1 MGTEIERK
9 FLVDVARLP
18 REALR
23 EGSRFVQGY
32 LSLSPTV
39 RVRVSER
46 PGLPTEAWIT
56 VKGPGGLMR
65 AEYEYA
71 IPVDDA
77 RAMVLLCVASLRKTR
92 FRVLVGDHV
101 WDLDQYHDRY
111 EGLWIAEIELDE
123 PDEDFTRPP
132 WITEEVTDDPR
143 TPTRPSRSARSRRP
157 PADPTVLPVG
167 RSVRRSR
174 VHPRA

>member
-77 RAMVLLCVASLRKTR
+77 RAMVLL
-92 FRVLVGDHV
+92 GDHV

-111 EGLWIAEIELDE
+111 EGLWVAEIELDE
-123 PDEDFTRPP
+123 PDEDFVRPS
-132 WITEEVTDDPR
+132 WVTDEVTDDPAYTNAAIALGSLP
-143 TPTRPSRSARSRRP
+143 TPAR
-157 PADPTVLPVG
+157 
-167 RSVRRSR
+167 
-174 VHPRA
+174 

>member
-9 FLVDVARLP
+9 FLVDVACLP

-101 WDLDQYHDRY
+101 WDLDQFHDRY
-111 EGLWIAEIELDE
+111 EGLWVAEIELDE
-123 PDEDFTRPP
+123 PDEDFVRPS
-132 WITEEVTDDPR
+132 WVTEEVTNDPAY
-143 TPTRPSRSARSRRP
+143 TNVAIALGSLPSPASQSRLRGGP
-157 PADPTVLPVG
+157 
-167 RSVRRSR
+167 
-174 VHPRA
+174 

>member
-1 MGTEIERK
+1 MHEYAPHGAPARMYLHVSRMGTEIERK

-46 PGLPTEAWIT
+46 PGLPAEAWIT

-65 AEYEYA
+65 AEFEYA

-123 PDEDFTRPP
+123 PDEDFVSPA
-132 WITEEVTDDPR
+132 WVTEEVTDDPGY
-143 TPTRPSRSARSRRP
+143 TNAAIALGSLPTPSR
-157 PADPTVLPVG
+157 
-167 RSVRRSR
+167 
-174 VHPRA
+174 

>member
-65 AEYEYA
+65 AEFEYA

-101 WDLDQYHDRY
+101 WDQKGF
-111 EGLWIAEIELDE
+111 EGDAC
-123 PDEDFTRPP
+123 
-132 WITEEVTDDPR
+132 EECFQFMM
-143 TPTRPSRSARSRRP
+143 
-157 PADPTVLPVG
+157 
-167 RSVRRSR
+167 VRNGTCLKCMNCGATSGCS
-174 VHPRA
+174 